1 MYVTIQT
8 RLQDRTLEN
17 DEEEKQNFI
26 QEHDALCIEKNNI
39 FNNQT
44 LRQTIICGVENFD
57 PKNRRTFE
65 IGVKFEQDEIQD
77 IWKNYCGGAVVATE
91 EKSIDDDF
99 TFKTLDT

>member
-44 LRQTIICGVENFD
+44 LR
-57 PKNRRTFE
+57 
-65 IGVKFEQDEIQD
+65 
-77 IWKNYCGGAVVATE
+77 
-91 EKSIDDDF
+91 
-99 TFKTLDT
+99 